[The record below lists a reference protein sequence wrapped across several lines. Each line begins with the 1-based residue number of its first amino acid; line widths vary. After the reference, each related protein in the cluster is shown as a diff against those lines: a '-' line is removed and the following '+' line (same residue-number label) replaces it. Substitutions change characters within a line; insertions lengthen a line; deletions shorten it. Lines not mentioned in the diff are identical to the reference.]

1 MRDAMILP
9 QLLKREESTE
19 DKSCSEILNNESL
32 DLML

>member
-9 QLLKREESTE
+9 HLLRREESRE
-19 DKSCSEILNNESL
+19 DKSCSEMLNSEAL